1 MEKEQTNHVPNGNN
15 NQTEQQTHSNNQA
28 QPQQELGPRV
38 KKKSWYNQGWLWL
51 IVAVAGIAIIYMGFS
66 GLTRET
72 VNMNAYIQGQTT
84 AIREQTGVLGSIK
97 DSLNQITLAIK
108 DAVIQIK
115 DTIQQTLSS

>member
-1 MEKEQTNHVPNGNN
+1 
-15 NQTEQQTHSNNQA
+15 
-28 QPQQELGPRV
+28 
-38 KKKSWYNQGWLWL
+38 
-51 IVAVAGIAIIYMGFS
+51 
-66 GLTRET
+66 